1 MRIFSYLGWQA
12 ILFFSLLIGLD
23 GNPNANESGTNTKGA
38 GDKDKIVSK
47 KSQSSIRNEYILTLR
62 KGTGSERLKELLP
75 DFKIIRIEKIG
86 ENTFHIVF
94 ESDPGIELLKTAGKK
109 RGSSNQSS
117 KIKFI
122 KHFKPK

>member
-1 MRIFSYLGWQA
+1 MMRIFSYLGWQA

-109 RGSSNQSS
+109 KGFVESVEQNQIY
-117 KIKFI
+117 KAF
-122 KHFKPK
+122 

>member
-109 RGSSNQSS
+109 KGFVESVEQNQIY
-117 KIKFI
+117 KAF
-122 KHFKPK
+122 